1 MNKTALKEADAFLHS
16 LQQFCGADSLYA
28 PVRKAATLVPK
39 ARALRYLG
47 KNISY
52 KTLQKNADALCAA
65 FKAAG
70 FVRTE
75 AVTLVLPN
83 VPESVYLLYAVAGA
97 GLTAAP
103 LHPLIAPAQI
113 AAAMQKSGSRTVFC
127 LSDRANEIAAAL
139 PAASVVAF
147 SPARSLGVKR
157 VLYGL
162 AHRVRFTH
170 DNIYTLSAFLKGKLP
185 KCEHTPCGETAAVLL
200 QSSGTTG
207 EPKSIALTHEQI
219 NALAARGYSILE
231 SESVIGESMLS
242 VLPVFHGF
250 GLVMGV
256 HAMLCHGGA
265 NTLFPQFHRA
275 PVVKEVEKGNVQYM
289 IGVPLL
295 YEALLSHPRFS
306 GKALQSLRLA
316 FVGGD
321 FVPQSLLTRFNER
334 MAGGGAKCT
343 LCEGYGLT
351 ETVTVCSVNVPKATK
366 AGTVGKPLDRIEI
379 EAFDFENEPKML
391 AREERGELAVC
402 GDTNMLCYAG
412 DEEATRYT
420 IFTYEGKRYVR
431 TGDRGFVD
439 DEGYVHFISRIKRI
453 LKVSGIPVYPSEIE
467 QCAAEVPGV
476 TDACVLGVPDERK
489 GEVPVLFAATKEDSK
504 IAETKIAEHLK
515 KALPPY
521 ACPTRI
527 FAMPMLPRTPLN
539 KIDTERLKLKMQN
552 AELKP
557 VEDGSP
563 EKKNSSLSER

>member
-1 MNKTALKEADAFLHS
+1 MNQTALKEADAFLHS
-16 LQQFCGADSLYA
+16 LQQFDNADSIYA
-28 PVRKAATLVPK
+28 PVRKAATLVPY

-52 KTLQKNADALCAA
+52 KTLQKNADALCSA

-70 FVRTE
+70 FVGRE

-83 VPESVYLLYAVAGA
+83 VPESVYLLYAAAGA

-103 LHPLIAPAQI
+103 LHPLISPAQI
-113 AAAMQKSGSRTVFC
+113 AAAMEKSGSRIVFC
-127 LSDRANEIAAAL
+127 LKDRANEIAAAV
-139 PAASVVAF
+139 PQSTVVAF
-147 SPARSLGVKR
+147 SPARSLGIKR
-157 VLYGL
+157 ALYAM
-162 AHRVRFTH
+162 AHRIRFAH
-170 DNIYTLSAFLKGKLP
+170 ENIYTLSAFLKGKLP
-185 KCEHTPCGETAAVLL
+185 ERTHTPCGVEAAVLL

-207 EPKSIALTHEQI
+207 EPKSIALTHGQL

-242 VLPVFHGF
+242 VLPIFHGF

-256 HAMLCHGGA
+256 HAMLCHGGC

-275 PVVKEVEKGNVQYM
+275 PVVKEVKKGNVQYM

-295 YEALLSHPRFS
+295 YEALLSHPHFN

-321 FVPQSLLTRFNER
+321 FVPQSLLERFNAR
-334 MAGGGAKCT
+334 MKEGGSVCT

-366 AGTVGKPLDRIEI
+366 AGTVGKPLTGIEI
-379 EAFDFENEPKML
+379 EAFDFEVSPPQML
-391 AREERGELAVC
+391 ARDVAGELAVC

-412 DEEATRYT
+412 DEEATNHT
-420 IFTYEGKRYVR
+420 FFTYEGKRYVR
-431 TGDRGFVD
+431 TGDRGFTD
-439 DEGYVHFISRIKRI
+439 SEGYVHFISRIKRI

-467 QCAAEVPGV
+467 QCAAKVQGV
-476 TDACVLGVPDERK
+476 TDACVLGIPDERK
-489 GEVPVLFAATKEDSK
+489 GEVPVLFVATKDDPK
-504 IAETKIAEHLK
+504 AAEAKIAEHLK
-515 KALPPY
+515 VALPPY
-521 ACPTRI
+521 ACPTKV

-539 KIDTERLKLKMQN
+539 KIDTEKLK
-552 AELKP
+552 
-557 VEDGSP
+557 
-563 EKKNSSLSER
+563 SLFTK